1 MSTAVL
7 DAMCSNSARLIPGKP
22 RKKVMKLVL
31 TILLMFSG
39 YTFAASC
46 TLTNERTATPSKVAP
61 AAKHQQ

>member
-1 MSTAVL
+1 
-7 DAMCSNSARLIPGKP
+7 
-22 RKKVMKLVL
+22 MKLVL

-61 AAKHQQ
+61 AAKTSAIAICALSATQ